1 MKKIIGLV
9 LILGFISSCTKEDI
23 LLPETQNV
31 SEKLQMSE
39 SVGIKLETTFVS
51 EKVNMN
57 VKIETAGK
65 YVVKITDIADKVVS
79 KEEID
84 VKSGD
89 NVVTINTGIIPPSA
103 YRLKLYSPAGV
114 ILGVTDFNKL

>member
-103 YRLKLYSPAGV
+103 YRLKLYSPTGV

>member
-9 LILGFISSCTKEDI
+9 LILGFIASCTKEDI
-23 LLPETQNV
+23 LIPEAQNV
-31 SEKLQMSE
+31 SEKLKMSE
-39 SVGIKLETTFVS
+39 SVGIKLETTFVT

-57 VKIETAGK
+57 VKIVTAGK
-65 YVVKITDIADKVVS
+65 YVVKITDITDKVVS

-103 YRLKLYSPAGV
+103 YRLKLYSPTGV